1 MAPSSKVNKTE
12 HWLKAVMTDLFSKF
26 SSRWSLNS
34 ISVCPEVAGILKV
47 GRGSWGDGN
56 ERVKELSWVREIKKS
71 QKPVMRVGLSQLD

>member
-1 MAPSSKVNKTE
+1 
-12 HWLKAVMTDLFSKF
+12 MTDLFSKY

-56 ERVKELSWVREIKKS
+56 ERVKELSWLREIKKP
-71 QKPVMRVGLSQLD
+71 QKPLMRVGLSQLD